1 MALPGITKIPYLRK
15 VFFFTHG
22 LGLCAGLLF
31 PIFTFP
37 FFGDN
42 VPIIPF
48 FLACLGMGYATGACM
63 YLFVRVTLKN
73 QLGVQLQLLR
83 PLTGKLQ
90 ISDQTVEGM
99 SESVRGA
106 VQQVELLVQTII
118 GTIEELAPHHVAM
131 SERNAYLSERAAEGL
146 RAAANNHQIVKG
158 MEDQYAHVAE
168 QFDALSAR
176 TQDEAA
182 LSRELFS
189 SLREMAEAMEH
200 SNSKFIETSACVD
213 QMASSAREV
222 TAQTSDFST
231 RTARALTDLRAIEQA
246 LVLIREGATD
256 GVSAAA
262 AVRSDAENS
271 LQVMDESI
279 AEMDRIDS
287 ESKRATAAMHR
298 LGEQTEEVTKII
310 EVIKDLVSDTELL
323 AFNAAIIAA
332 KAGAEG
338 KGFSVVAGEIRD
350 LADRTTASAQ
360 DIHTII
366 TSIAAETKEVTTAVE
381 ATAATISRGKQLSM
395 ETGQALRK
403 IMASAQTSSKSA
415 QTISDQ
421 TVDQSARAHTLLD
434 DVSHSL
440 QAVQSIAHA
449 MNEQMISIQ
458 RIQEG
463 TNEMQTAADQIT
475 RGMEEQV
482 RANREFDR
490 GLAEREE
497 QIQTVNTAV
506 QNQKQ
511 DMKKIFELIAGSQS
525 RLQKNKEMVER
536 GELDI
541 AEMEILS
548 GRLKELADV
557 FHQNKNAL
565 NQEGQD

>member
-1 MALPGITKIPYLRK
+1 
-15 VFFFTHG
+15 
-22 LGLCAGLLF
+22 
-31 PIFTFP
+31 
-37 FFGDN
+37 
-42 VPIIPF
+42 
-48 FLACLGMGYATGACM
+48 MGYATGACM
-63 YLFVRVTLKN
+63 YFFVRITLKK

-83 PLTGKLQ
+83 PLTGRLQ

-99 SESVRGA
+99 SEAVRGA

-118 GTIEELAPHHVAM
+118 DTIEELAPHHLALA
-131 SERNAYLSERAAEGL
+131 ERSSYLSERAAEGL
-146 RAAANNHQIVKG
+146 KAAANNHQIVKG
-158 MEDQYAHVAE
+158 MEEQYGQVAE
-168 QFDALSAR
+168 QVDALSSR
-176 TQDEAA
+176 TQEEAA

-189 SLREMAEAMEH
+189 SLREMAEAMDH
-200 SNSKFIETSACVD
+200 TNSKFLETSACVD

-222 TAQTSDFST
+222 TMQTSDFST
-231 RTARALTDLRAIEQA
+231 RTAGALGDLRTIEQA
-246 LVLIREGATD
+246 LALIREGATD
-256 GVSAAA
+256 GVVVAN
-262 AVRSDAENS
+262 AVRSDAESS
-271 LQVMDESI
+271 LQVMNESI

-360 DIHTII
+360 DIHSII
-366 TSIAAETKEVTTAVE
+366 TSIAEETREVTEAVE
-381 ATAATISRGKQLSM
+381 ATAQTISRGKQLSM

-415 QTISDQ
+415 QSIADQ
-421 TVDQSARAHTLLD
+421 TVDQSARAHALLD

-463 TNEMQTAADQIT
+463 TTEMQTAADQIT

-497 QIQTVNTAV
+497 QIQAVNTAV
-506 QNQKQ
+506 QHQKKNMQ
-511 DMKKIFELIAGSQS
+511 QIYDLIANSQA
-525 RLQKNKEMVER
+525 RLLKNKEKVEE
-536 GELDI
+536 GAIDI

-557 FHQNKNAL
+557 FRLYKREL
-565 NQEGQD
+565 LD